1 MSLTS
6 YRAAPPRVK
15 HLLCLQL
22 DPGDG
27 RLRPALFAWL
37 FSSVPKASLEGNPGQ
52 SPSGAGRMYQ
62 GGVPLE
68 RAAGT
73 FFFDFMTGN
82 RPISAAFPA
91 HLPEVPQRAS
101 LRQQDEGRNAPSRR
115 ERRGQTPDERPAGS
129 AGGCLPRGRGTSRR
143 PALPSGWRGCVAQA
157 RNPSISFDSGEHGF
171 RVRDFIAPR
180 NDDKR
185 GKHQ

>member
-52 SPSGAGRMYQ
+52 SPSGAGGMYQ
-62 GGVPLE
+62 PELPLE

-73 FFFDFMTGN
+73 FFST
-82 RPISAAFPA
+82 
-91 HLPEVPQRAS
+91 L
-101 LRQQDEGRNAPSRR
+101 
-115 ERRGQTPDERPAGS
+115 
-129 AGGCLPRGRGTSRR
+129 
-143 PALPSGWRGCVAQA
+143 
-157 RNPSISFDSGEHGF
+157 
-171 RVRDFIAPR
+171 
-180 NDDKR
+180 
-185 GKHQ
+185 